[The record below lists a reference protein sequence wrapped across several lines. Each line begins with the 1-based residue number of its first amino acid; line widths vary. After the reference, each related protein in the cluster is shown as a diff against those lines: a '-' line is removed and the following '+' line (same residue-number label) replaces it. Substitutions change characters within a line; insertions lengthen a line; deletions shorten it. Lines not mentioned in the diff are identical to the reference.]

1 MSTTTIS
8 SRTHIPRRA
17 MFGVGLGAYLARFHA
32 GIRDARA
39 MADRYDRLSGMST
52 PDLAR
57 HGLTRSDVPRAC
69 LTGDF

>member
-1 MSTTTIS
+1 MSIMTITT
-8 SRTHIPRRA
+8 RTQVPRRA
-17 MFGVGLGAYLARFHA
+17 VFGAGFGAYLARFHA

-39 MADRYDRLSGMST
+39 MATRYDRLSRMST

-57 HGLTRSDVPRAC
+57 HGMTRRDIPRAC

>member
-1 MSTTTIS
+1 
-8 SRTHIPRRA
+8 